1 MTRPGEPFEV
11 EGAGAPWLELAP
23 PEPGPPKPA
32 HPGRAAAVAAGAVA
46 VVAAL
51 GLPLGL
57 LWSALA
63 PDVPVLV
70 TDGGLV
76 FAEAQPEQPIA
87 GDGWFV
93 LLAVPFG
100 VLVAVAGWALR
111 PVRGTTGLLALTAGA
126 LAAGPLAWW
135 LGRQV
140 GLADF
145 EAAAGAAAPG
155 SVLGHPADLRVV
167 EADWWPPMLSGVPV
181 VPALAVAVTYT
192 VLAAWSRY
200 PSLRP

>member
-11 EGAGAPWLELAP
+11 EGAGAPGLE
-23 PEPGPPKPA
+23 PA
-32 HPGRAAAVAAGAVA
+32 RPGRAAAVAVGAAVA
-46 VVAAL
+46 VAAL

-76 FAEAQPEQPIA
+76 FAEAQPEQPVA

-100 VLVAVAGWALR
+100 ALVAVVGWRLR
-111 PVRGTTGLLALTAGA
+111 SVRGTAGLLALTVGA

-135 LGRQV
+135 LGRRV

-145 EAAAGAAAPG
+145 EAAASAAPSG
-155 SVLGHPADLRVV
+155 SVLGHPADLRVL
-167 EADWWPPMLSGVPV
+167 EADWWPPTLSGVPV